1 MRVFV
6 PGATGALGSR
16 LLSLLVA
23 AGHSVVGVTHTA
35 GKRQLIAQ
43 AGAEPMV
50 ADGLDAAAM
59 RTAVVNSAPDV
70 IVHEMTALRG
80 LSDLRHFDRTF
91 ALSNRLRTEGLDH
104 LLAAAAAAGTRRFVA
119 QSFCGWPY
127 ARIGGHV
134 KTEEDLLDPEPAPEQ
149 RRSLAAIRYLETRLM
164 QAPNIAG
171 LSLRYGSFYGPGTG
185 LLEEAVIEQLRQ
197 RRFPLIGGGT
207 GWWSLVHIDDAAAA
221 TAIAVERGDPGI
233 YNIVDDEPAPVR
245 EWLPTLAASLG
256 AKPPL
261 RVPKLLALPLAGKH
275 LVSMMTEARAGSNAK
290 AKRVL
295 NWQPVHRTWRTGF
308 GAALHAGGT
317 PPGLHV

>member
-1 MRVFV
+1 MRIFV
-6 PGATGALGSR
+6 TGATGALGSR
-16 LLSLLVA
+16 LLPLLVA

-35 GKRQLIAQ
+35 AKKPQIVQ
-43 AGAEPMV
+43 AGAQPVV

-59 RTAVVNSAPDV
+59 GAAVLRAAPEV

-80 LSDLRHFDRTF
+80 VSDLRHFDRCF

-104 LLAAAAAAGTRRFVA
+104 LLAAATAAGTRRVVA

-127 ARIGGHV
+127 ARRGGHV
-134 KTEEDLLDPEPAPEQ
+134 KTEEDPLDRMPPAEM
-149 RRSLAAIRYLETRLM
+149 RRTLNAIRYLETRLM
-164 QAPNIAG
+164 QASNIAG
-171 LSLRYGSFYGPGTG
+171 LSLRYGYFYGPGTG
-185 LLEEAVIEQLRQ
+185 LLDEAIVEQLRL
-197 RRFPLIGGGT
+197 RRIPLIGGGS
-207 GWWSLVHIDDAAAA
+207 GWWSLVHVDDAAAA

-275 LVSMMTEARAGSNAK
+275 LVAMMTEARAGSNAK

-295 NWQPVHRTWRTGF
+295 SWQPVHRSWRTGF
-308 GAALHAGGT
+308 GAALHAREA
-317 PPGLHV
+317 PRGLHV